1 MPGVSTMTTNQ
12 GRKRWSLSTSL
23 TSWIPKLRVPTTST
37 RSTQMERLNYN
48 WLMTSL
54 SESTLEESSLTESK
68 RFSLSFPLSMN
79 SCQFVGKLKMCIMW
93 CLWSRVSSSHWLSS
107 NHRSMS
113 RQGLTK
119 VSDSTTLIDLGGAE
133 CSATLMEPLCY
144 NIDIDQLCIPQ
155 QCVYQ
160 CGSKIEMTL
169 WGNRIQWTGQG
180 INYQSIEL

>member
-12 GRKRWSLSTSL
+12 GRKLWSLSTSL
-23 TSWIPKLRVPTTST
+23 TSWIPKLRVPTTLI

-93 CLWSRVSSSHWLSS
+93 CPWSRVSSSHWLSS
-107 NHRSMS
+107 NHHSMS

-119 VSDSTTLIDLGGAE
+119 VSDSTNPHRLWRGRVQCHTNGATVLHHRHRSTVHPTTMCLPVWE
-133 CSATLMEPLCY
+133 
-144 NIDIDQLCIPQ
+144 
-155 QCVYQ
+155 
-160 CGSKIEMTL
+160 
-169 WGNRIQWTGQG
+169 
-180 INYQSIEL
+180 